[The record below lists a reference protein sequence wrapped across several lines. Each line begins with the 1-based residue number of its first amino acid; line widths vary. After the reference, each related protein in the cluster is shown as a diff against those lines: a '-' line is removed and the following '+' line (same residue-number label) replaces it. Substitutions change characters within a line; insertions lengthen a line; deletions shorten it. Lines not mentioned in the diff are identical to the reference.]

1 MSLKVNLRDKKCVG
15 TESFRFFFHVDK
27 KMIGNRMTLIR
38 ERRFDLGAYHTC
50 VREVSTRL
58 DFCGRF
64 LRAFAIRYLGV
75 CVRFLYSFEKC
86 LMFNVSSMGTSSTLW
101 ILDISFSYLFCSFES
116 DS

>member
-1 MSLKVNLRDKKCVG
+1 MIKNAWGQKVFV
-15 TESFRFFFHVDK
+15 SFFHVDK

-50 VREVSTRL
+50 VREVSNRL

-86 LMFNVSSMGTSSTLW
+86 LLFNVSSMGTSSTLW
-101 ILDISFSYLFCSFES
+101 ILDISFSSLFCSFES

>member
-50 VREVSTRL
+50 VREVSNRL

-64 LRAFAIRYLGV
+64 LRAFAIRYVGV
-75 CVRFLYSFEKC
+75 YVRFFYSFEKC

-101 ILDISFSYLFCSFES
+101 ILDISFSSLFCSFES